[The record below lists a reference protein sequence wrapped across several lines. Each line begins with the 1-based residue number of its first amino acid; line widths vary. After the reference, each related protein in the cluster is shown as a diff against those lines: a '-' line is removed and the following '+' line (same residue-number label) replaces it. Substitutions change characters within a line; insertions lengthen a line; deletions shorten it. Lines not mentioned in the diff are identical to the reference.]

1 MKKTPYF
8 QLQEQNI
15 NQIFGADIFKLFSSN
30 TQLKRN
36 SKCSAKNR
44 EAV

>member
-1 MKKTPYF
+1 MKKIPYF

-15 NQIFGADIFKLFSSN
+15 NQIFRADIFKFFSAVH
-30 TQLKRN
+30 KRN
-36 SKCSAKNR
+36 FKCSAKNR